1 MISDAAGGCTL
12 MPTLKMN
19 EFVLNYEVRGS
30 GKPIVF
36 LHGLGASWRMWEPQI
51 ETFSKKYQMIMVD
64 LRGHGGSTRSFPNH
78 EFSAKVMSEDIK
90 QFLDALNIKKT
101 YMVGLSYGSV
111 VAQLFAC
118 KYSSYLEKLILS
130 NGYSEIPSKVS
141 GWVLSLSNF
150 IFKRLSYITIIN
162 LILKTYKDDE
172 LTKKILRDS
181 FTFDKDMF
189 LFAKN
194 SVFPPHTNELH
205 GISVPT
211 LVLGGDKKVMGVDER
226 KASEILF
233 NHIPFSTLA
242 LFKNAF
248 DPLSTMKVST
258 FNEMILCFLE
268 DKNFKVYDDVTI
280 YTK

>member
-1 MISDAAGGCTL
+1 
-12 MPTLKMN
+12 MPTLEMDN
-19 EFVLNYEVRGS
+19 VVLNYEVRGS

-36 LHGLGASWRMWEPQI
+36 LHGLGASWKMWEPQI
-51 ETFSKKYQMIMVD
+51 EAFSKKYQMIMVD
-64 LRGHGGSTRSFPNH
+64 LRGHGGSTKSFPNH
-78 EFSAKVMSEDIK
+78 QFSAKVMAEDIK
-90 QFLDALNIKKT
+90 QFLDKMNIEKT

-118 KYSSYLEKLILS
+118 KYSIYLEKLILS
-130 NGYSEIPSKVS
+130 NGYSEIPTKVS

-150 IFKRLSYITIIN
+150 IFKRLSYKTIIN
-162 LILKTYKDDE
+162 LLLKTYRKDE
-172 LTKKILRDS
+172 YTKKVLRNS

-189 LFAKN
+189 IFAK
-194 SVFPPHTNELH
+194 SSDFPTHTDKLH

-211 LVLGGDKKVMGVDER
+211 LVMGGDKKVMGVDER

-248 DPLSTMKVST
+248 DPLSTMKVHE
-258 FNEMILCFLE
+258 FNEMIQYFLE
-268 DKNFKVYDDVTI
+268 DKNFRDYDDILI